1 MNQPNDDGWQ
11 HPAASEYS
19 AATVALLTSATPC
32 KCSKFGTQPA
42 ALSRRCY
49 LWPIAPPR
57 GSAATK
63 FLRRG
68 CGRPT
73 TAPSTPAAVPIARG
87 VVVVVDELGR
97 VVGLVVSVIEGVPA
111 DAERLLM
118 LLRLIQLL
126 DDLAPHLLRHCGF
139 DRLTDLVQLDLQVEL
154 ELRRRIIAPRD
165 RRHNTWDDRDGPDP
179 RGDRGGL
186 GPHGDWPEEG

>member
-1 MNQPNDDGWQ
+1 VNQPNDDGWQ

-73 TAPSTPAAVPIARG
+73 TAPSTPAAVPIAPRWRKALRSKL
-87 VVVVVDELGR
+87 VVVVDELGR
-97 VVGLVVSVIEGVPA
+97 VEGVVASVIEGVGVDVERHRPSPPRATRTAAPA
-111 DAERLLM
+111 QPTFRK
-118 LLRLIQLL
+118 
-126 DDLAPHLLRHCGF
+126 G
-139 DRLTDLVQLDLQVEL
+139 
-154 ELRRRIIAPRD
+154 RR
-165 RRHNTWDDRDGPDP
+165 
-179 RGDRGGL
+179 GL
-186 GPHGDWPEEG
+186 